1 VLNKKMMFKRNRK
14 AQTANILNLIVAIV
28 LIVAAALPVTLD
40 VIANVSL
47 SGTTKTVVDLV
58 PLFLGIGALVLVA
71 RSVIGGGA

>member
-1 VLNKKMMFKRNRK
+1 MIFKRNRK

-28 LIVAAALPVTLD
+28 LIIAAALPVTLD
-40 VIANVSL
+40 VIANTTV

>member
-1 VLNKKMMFKRNRK
+1 MRKNRK

-28 LIVAAALPVTLD
+28 LIIAAALPVTLD
-40 VIANVSL
+40 VIANTTIT
-47 SGTTKTVVDLV
+47 GTTKTVVDLV

>member
-1 VLNKKMMFKRNRK
+1 MMFFKRNKK

-28 LIVAAALPVTLD
+28 LIIAAALPVTLD
-40 VIANVSL
+40 VIDNVTI

-71 RSVIGGGA
+71 RSVIGGGAT

>member
-1 VLNKKMMFKRNRK
+1 MMFKRNRK

>member
-1 VLNKKMMFKRNRK
+1 MMMFKRNKK

>member
-1 VLNKKMMFKRNRK
+1 MMIFKRNKK

-28 LIVAAALPVTLD
+28 LIIAAALPVTLD
-40 VIANVSL
+40 VIDNVTI

-71 RSVIGGGA
+71 RSVIGGGAT

>member
-1 VLNKKMMFKRNRK
+1 MFKRNRK

>member
-1 VLNKKMMFKRNRK
+1 MKIFKRNKK

-28 LIVAAALPVTLD
+28 LIIAAALPVTLD
-40 VIANVSL
+40 VIDNVTI

-71 RSVIGGGA
+71 RSVIGGGAT